1 MSWEKSNYTAAGA
14 ALLSESLSGGA
25 LVITRAVS
33 GTGTADADLSEETG
47 VSGETHDLK
56 LLDIETVESNGE
68 TARRVKIQITGADET
83 YIMHQV
89 GVYGRLNDDAETLL
103 FIMQDA
109 RGVEVPSTKVNGD
122 FEIELSALLAVSNKA
137 NISIT
142 VDPQM
147 QALAKLVKAEIEKH
161 NADASAHAATI
172 TAAVSA
178 AVKNLSESGEI
189 LNEEQV
195 KALIKEQVDG
205 GTGGG
210 YYGSYKLTLAADEW
224 KPARSEDDY
233 ENAGGMDYYQ
243 CIYDAELSDST
254 SELVPVGVVSPGSF
268 YTTTKAGVLNGCE
281 THDGFIRFFA
291 QRIPE
296 ADIQAT
302 VTLFGKGDGSGET
315 GSVSIG
321 QGLKRDASGA
331 IAVRIG
337 EGLDFDSANALT
349 VRKETVM
356 TSEDLLDEE
365 ETQQEIVDIYTTST
379 FGNNNS
385 YKDSSIHTYLNG
397 TFYNLI
403 DSNIRAAIKQVKIPY
418 QNGTGSG
425 GSLATGSNGLS
436 TKVFLLSGYEVGW
449 TTSDNGYFPKD
460 GVRLAYFGN
469 SSSGNSKRIAYNGSS
484 AAIWWLRSPYT
495 SLSNNVWFV
504 STDGSSYGSWC
515 LDSCGVRP
523 AFILPS
529 TLVVSDDG
537 TVSVNTA
544 PTVSTDGAALG
555 RKNAAFAWKY
565 TVRDA
570 DGDTLTVTERLDGK
584 TTKTRTGVASGTALA
599 FEQTASAA
607 GFQKILN
614 GNHTITVE
622 VSDGKETVSTSA
634 TFTKAVHAAS
644 VTLAEPLA
652 VEGDITVAVLQVTGS
667 IPDDAKF
674 KAEVTN
680 NALDSSPVWQDA
692 TTEVK
697 KGVNIVFENK
707 TATNGAAFNFRVS
720 VERGESGEGGYI
732 EAVSGAFQ

>member
-1 MSWEKSNYTAAGA
+1 MSWEKSSYTAAGA

-33 GTGTADADLSEETG
+33 GTGTADADFSGETG

-56 LLDIETVESNGE
+56 LLDIETVESGGE

-122 FEIELSALLAVSNKA
+122 FEIEMSALLAVSNKA

-147 QALAKLVKAEIEKH
+147 QALAKMVKAEVEKH
-161 NADASAHAATI
+161 NAAADAHAATI

-195 KALIKEQVDG
+195 KALIKEQV
-205 GTGGG
+205 GGG
-210 YYGSYKLTLAADEW
+210 YYGSYELTLAADGW

-281 THDGFIRFFA
+281 THDGFIRFFS
-291 QRIPE
+291 QRIPK

-302 VTLFGKGDGSGET
+302 VTLFGKGGGSGET

-337 EGLDFDSANALT
+337 EGLDFDSENALT

-356 TSEDLLDEE
+356 TSEDLLNEE
-365 ETQQEIVDIYTTST
+365 ETQQEIVDML
-379 FGNNNS
+379 
-385 YKDSSIHTYLNG
+385 K
-397 TFYNLI
+397 
-403 DSNIRAAIKQVKIPY
+403 
-418 QNGTGSG
+418 
-425 GSLATGSNGLS
+425 
-436 TKVFLLSGYEVGW
+436 
-449 TTSDNGYFPKD
+449 
-460 GVRLAYFGN
+460 
-469 SSSGNSKRIAYNGSS
+469 
-484 AAIWWLRSPYT
+484 
-495 SLSNNVWFV
+495 
-504 STDGSSYGSWC
+504 
-515 LDSCGVRP
+515 
-523 AFILPS
+523 
-529 TLVVSDDG
+529 
-537 TVSVNTA
+537 
-544 PTVSTDGAALG
+544 
-555 RKNAAFAWKY
+555 
-565 TVRDA
+565 
-570 DGDTLTVTERLDGK
+570 
-584 TTKTRTGVASGTALA
+584 
-599 FEQTASAA
+599 
-607 GFQKILN
+607 
-614 GNHTITVE
+614 
-622 VSDGKETVSTSA
+622 
-634 TFTKAVHAAS
+634 
-644 VTLAEPLA
+644 
-652 VEGDITVAVLQVTGS
+652 
-667 IPDDAKF
+667 
-674 KAEVTN
+674 
-680 NALDSSPVWQDA
+680 
-692 TTEVK
+692 
-697 KGVNIVFENK
+697 
-707 TATNGAAFNFRVS
+707 
-720 VERGESGEGGYI
+720 
-732 EAVSGAFQ
+732 

>member
-103 FIMQDA
+103 FIMQDE

-147 QALAKLVKAEIEKH
+147 QALAKMVRAEVEKH
-161 NADASAHAATI
+161 NKDASAHTEAI
-172 TAAVSA
+172 TAAVGNAMESL
-178 AVKNLSESGEI
+178 KESGDVVS
-189 LNEEQV
+189 EEQV

-205 GTGGG
+205 GTSGG
-210 YYGSYKLTLAADEW
+210 YYGSYELTLAADGW

-302 VTLFGKGDGSGET
+302 VTLFGKGGGSGET

-356 TSEDLLDEE
+356 TSEDLLNEE
-365 ETQQEIVDIYTTST
+365 ETQQEIVDML
-379 FGNNNS
+379 
-385 YKDSSIHTYLNG
+385 K
-397 TFYNLI
+397 
-403 DSNIRAAIKQVKIPY
+403 
-418 QNGTGSG
+418 
-425 GSLATGSNGLS
+425 
-436 TKVFLLSGYEVGW
+436 
-449 TTSDNGYFPKD
+449 
-460 GVRLAYFGN
+460 
-469 SSSGNSKRIAYNGSS
+469 
-484 AAIWWLRSPYT
+484 
-495 SLSNNVWFV
+495 
-504 STDGSSYGSWC
+504 
-515 LDSCGVRP
+515 
-523 AFILPS
+523 
-529 TLVVSDDG
+529 
-537 TVSVNTA
+537 
-544 PTVSTDGAALG
+544 
-555 RKNAAFAWKY
+555 
-565 TVRDA
+565 
-570 DGDTLTVTERLDGK
+570 
-584 TTKTRTGVASGTALA
+584 
-599 FEQTASAA
+599 
-607 GFQKILN
+607 
-614 GNHTITVE
+614 
-622 VSDGKETVSTSA
+622 
-634 TFTKAVHAAS
+634 
-644 VTLAEPLA
+644 
-652 VEGDITVAVLQVTGS
+652 
-667 IPDDAKF
+667 
-674 KAEVTN
+674 
-680 NALDSSPVWQDA
+680 
-692 TTEVK
+692 
-697 KGVNIVFENK
+697 
-707 TATNGAAFNFRVS
+707 
-720 VERGESGEGGYI
+720 
-732 EAVSGAFQ
+732 

>member
-233 ENAGGMDYYQ
+233 ENAGGMDYY
-243 CIYDAELSDST
+243 
-254 SELVPVGVVSPGSF
+254 
-268 YTTTKAGVLNGCE
+268 
-281 THDGFIRFFA
+281 
-291 QRIPE
+291 
-296 ADIQAT
+296 
-302 VTLFGKGDGSGET
+302 
-315 GSVSIG
+315 
-321 QGLKRDASGA
+321 
-331 IAVRIG
+331 
-337 EGLDFDSANALT
+337 
-349 VRKETVM
+349 
-356 TSEDLLDEE
+356 
-365 ETQQEIVDIYTTST
+365 
-379 FGNNNS
+379 
-385 YKDSSIHTYLNG
+385 
-397 TFYNLI
+397 
-403 DSNIRAAIKQVKIPY
+403 
-418 QNGTGSG
+418 
-425 GSLATGSNGLS
+425 
-436 TKVFLLSGYEVGW
+436 
-449 TTSDNGYFPKD
+449 
-460 GVRLAYFGN
+460 
-469 SSSGNSKRIAYNGSS
+469 
-484 AAIWWLRSPYT
+484 
-495 SLSNNVWFV
+495 
-504 STDGSSYGSWC
+504 
-515 LDSCGVRP
+515 
-523 AFILPS
+523 
-529 TLVVSDDG
+529 
-537 TVSVNTA
+537 
-544 PTVSTDGAALG
+544 
-555 RKNAAFAWKY
+555 
-565 TVRDA
+565 
-570 DGDTLTVTERLDGK
+570 
-584 TTKTRTGVASGTALA
+584 
-599 FEQTASAA
+599 
-607 GFQKILN
+607 
-614 GNHTITVE
+614 
-622 VSDGKETVSTSA
+622 
-634 TFTKAVHAAS
+634 
-644 VTLAEPLA
+644 
-652 VEGDITVAVLQVTGS
+652 
-667 IPDDAKF
+667 
-674 KAEVTN
+674 
-680 NALDSSPVWQDA
+680 
-692 TTEVK
+692 
-697 KGVNIVFENK
+697 
-707 TATNGAAFNFRVS
+707 
-720 VERGESGEGGYI
+720 
-732 EAVSGAFQ
+732 